1 MRRIVRFSL
10 PEAARHEDVANDV
23 ALALFT
29 SECIHGRQ
37 QTRLEVTYFLSGDG
51 RRCVL
56 SVAGDAGEST
66 TRVFTGLCEQRFG
79 ESAFAVETVGQG
91 GAAS

>member
-1 MRRIVRFSL
+1 MRRIIRFSL
-10 PEAARHEDVANDV
+10 PDAALHEDVANDV

-29 SECIHGRQ
+29 CECIYGRQ

-51 RRCVL
+51 RNCVL
-56 SVAGDAGEST
+56 SVGGDAGESA

-79 ESAFAVETVGQG
+79 EDGFRIKRIGEDEVRP
-91 GAAS
+91 

>member
-1 MRRIVRFSL
+1 MRRIVRFNL
-10 PEAARHEDVANDV
+10 PETARHEDVANDV

-37 QTRLEVTYFLSGDG
+37 QTRLEVTYFLAGDG

-56 SVAGDAGEST
+56 SVTGDAGDSA

-79 ESAFAVETVGQG
+79 ETGFNVELFGERGV
-91 GAAS
+91 AK

>member
-10 PEAARHEDVANDV
+10 PREARHEDVANDV

-29 SECIHGRQ
+29 SECLHGKQ
-37 QTRLEVTYFLSGDG
+37 QTRLEVTYFVSGDG
-51 RRCVL
+51 RQCVL
-56 SVAGDAGEST
+56 SIAGEAGEST

-79 ESAFAVETVGQG
+79 ESGFRVETTGEGEVL
-91 GAAS
+91 S